1 VTPLPSA
8 IAGTESGQF
17 GPRLFRGAC
26 ATIIAVGLGLLLVGT
41 GWAIADFDDRRRHV
55 PGHLL
60 YRSLIVLP
68 GLLQVAYLVPLYRW
82 SRRKRDTAFAS
93 GLILGGAIV
102 TAVNAALLMLVLT
115 MSRGD

>member
-8 IAGTESGQF
+8 LAGTESGRF
-17 GPRLFRGAC
+17 GPRLLRGAC
-26 ATIIAVGLGLLLVGT
+26 ATIIAVGLGLLLVRT

-60 YRSLIVLP
+60 YRGLIILP
-68 GLLQVAYLVPLYRW
+68 GLIQLAYLVPLYRW
-82 SRRKRDTAFAS
+82 TRRKKDTSFAS
-93 GLILGGAIV
+93 GLILGGAIIA
-102 TAVNAALLMLVLT
+102 AVNAALLMLVLT